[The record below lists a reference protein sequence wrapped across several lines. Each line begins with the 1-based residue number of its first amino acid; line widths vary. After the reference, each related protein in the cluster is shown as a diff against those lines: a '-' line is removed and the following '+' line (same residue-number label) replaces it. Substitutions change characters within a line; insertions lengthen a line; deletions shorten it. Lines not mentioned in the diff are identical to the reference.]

1 MSPGVGMAHRARHFP
16 KQLSGG
22 EQQRVAIARSL
33 VCAPAIILADE
44 PTGALDSRTGDEVL
58 RLFKALGEIGQTV
71 VIVTHDR
78 KVAEQCK
85 RIIRL
90 LDGRVVADEAIV
102 PQTPKQ
108 APWT

>member
-1 MSPGVGMAHRARHFP
+1 MAHRARHFP

-33 VCAPAIILADE
+33 VCGPAIILADE

-58 RLFKALGEIGQTV
+58 RLFRALGDAGQTV

-78 KVAEQCK
+78 NVAEQCK

-90 LDGRVVADEAIV
+90 LDGRVVADETI
-102 PQTPKQ
+102 PQPPRQ
-108 APWT
+108 APRP